1 MRTGCE
7 FYMKACRSISNI
19 NACVVICSLER
30 PLELEASNEIEA
42 EMFKDEMN
50 RVIKHMQRMSYNYRY
65 TKDNKNN

>member
-1 MRTGCE
+1 M
-7 FYMKACRSISNI
+7 
-19 NACVVICSLER
+19 ICSLER